1 MRQKE
6 FKDLT
11 FADDFMFAKVML
23 NEKLCKQLLE
33 IILEVKI
40 KSLSYPEEQK
50 VIDPSYDSKSVR
62 LDVYVDD
69 EKGTVYNIEMQT
81 TNPRN
86 IPKRARYYQGMIDL
100 NLIEKGEDYSKLAKS
115 YVIFICTEDI
125 YGLDKPAYRFENY
138 CKEYDIPFGDD
149 SYKVILNAGCTDLKD
164 TELGNF
170 LRFVRTG
177 EPIDEFTDSL
187 QNEVNVVKRNEKWE
201 VEYMTLLMRDREK
214 IEEGRREG
222 LIEGR
227 KEGALKYQKL
237 LCVIPKDSED
247 FMFALSAS
255 PDELETLYIK
265 YNIHSEE

>member
-69 EKGTVYNIEMQT
+69 ENGTVYNIEMQT
-81 TNPRN
+81 TNPGN

-100 NLIEKGEDYSKLAKS
+100 NLIEKGEDYQKLAKS

-125 YGLDKPAYRFENY
+125 YGLDKPVYRFENY
-138 CKEYDIPFGDD
+138 CREYELPFGDD
-149 SYKVILNAGCTDLKD
+149 SYKVILNAACTELQE

-177 EPIDEFTDSL
+177 EPTDEFTDSL
-187 QNEVNVVKRNEKWE
+187 KNEVNVVKRNERWE

-214 IEEGRREG
+214 IEYGDASRLVRAV
-222 LIEGR
+222 R
-227 KEGALKYQKL
+227 KSMEKYQVSLEDACDGCDATIEEYNEAVKL
-237 LCVIPKDSED
+237 LEKED
-247 FMFALSAS
+247 
-255 PDELETLYIK
+255 EI
-265 YNIHSEE
+265 

>member
-1 MRQKE
+1 MRHKE

-40 KSLSYPEEQK
+40 KKLSYPEEQK
-50 VIDPSYDSKSVR
+50 TINPSYDSKSVR

-81 TNPRN
+81 TNPGN
-86 IPKRARYYQGMIDL
+86 IPRRARYYQGMIDL
-100 NLIEKGEDYSKLAKS
+100 NLIEKGEDYHKLAKS

-125 YGLDKPAYRFENY
+125 YELDKPVYRFENY
-138 CKEYDIPFGDD
+138 CREYELPFGDD
-149 SYKVILNAGCTDLKD
+149 SYKVILNAACTELHD

-177 EPIDEFTDSL
+177 EPMDEFTDNL

-201 VEYMTLLMRDREK
+201 VEYMTLLMRDNEK
-214 IEEGRREG
+214 KK
-222 LIEGR
+222 EGR
-227 KEGALKYQKL
+227 KEYQL
-237 LCVIPKDSED
+237 LLRAIPKESDDFTLALTAED
-247 FMFALSAS
+247 DVIEALM
-255 PDELETLYIK
+255 EK
-265 YNIHSEE
+265 YNIYSEE

>member
-33 IILEVKI
+33 IILEIRI
-40 KSLSYPEEQK
+40 KSLRYPEEQK

-69 EKGTVYNIEMQT
+69 EDGTVYNIEMQT
-81 TNPRN
+81 TNPSN
-86 IPKRARYYQGMIDL
+86 IPRRARYYQGMIDL

-115 YVIFICTEDI
+115 YVIFICTKDI
-125 YGLDKPAYRFENY
+125 CKLDKPVYRFENY
-138 CKEYDIPFGDD
+138 CKDYDIPLKDEA
-149 SYKVILNAGCTDLKD
+149 YKVILNADCTELQD

-170 LRFVRTG
+170 LKFVRTG
-177 EPIDEFTDSL
+177 EPTDEFTDSL
-187 QNEVNVVKRNEKWE
+187 QNEVSVVKRNEKWE

-214 IEEGRREG
+214 IEEGRK
-222 LIEGR
+222 EGR
-227 KEGALKYQKL
+227 KEYQLLLRTIPRDSDDFLIALNAEDDVIEALYKKYD
-237 LCVIPKDSED
+237 ISTND
-247 FMFALSAS
+247 
-255 PDELETLYIK
+255 
-265 YNIHSEE
+265 

>member
-33 IILEVKI
+33 IILDVKI
-40 KSLSYPEEQK
+40 RKIHYPEEQK

-69 EKGTVYNIEMQT
+69 DNGVIYNVEMQT
-81 TNPRN
+81 SNPGN
-86 IPKRARYYQGMIDL
+86 IPKRTRYYQGMIDL

-138 CKEYDIPFGDD
+138 CKEYDLPLNDEA
-149 SYKVILNAGCTDLKD
+149 YKVILNASCTKLQD

-170 LRFVRTG
+170 LRFVHTG
-177 EPIDEFTDSL
+177 EPTDKFTDAL
-187 QNEVNVVKRNEKWE
+187 LNEVNVVKRNEKWE
-201 VEYMTLLMRDREK
+201 VEYMTLLMRDKEK
-214 IEEGRREG
+214 IEEGWEMAIEKFITYEIQNGFSREEAEKRAFS
-222 LIEGR
+222 IFGR
-227 KEGALKYQKL
+227 PEN
-237 LCVIPKDSED
+237 DED
-247 FMFALSAS
+247 
-255 PDELETLYIK
+255 
-265 YNIHSEE
+265 